1 MECRGQSRAEK
12 GAQKSKDPSKV
23 SLHSMR
29 QPDRWERDSARDAGP
44 PGVWDSLGCRL
55 GAAPPSPSPRIHA
68 QAVQSVGTLL
78 VTPSHMCMYTHVCAS
93 ACVCL
98 DACVQAC
105 VWAAI
110 WQAILQEPCSTVAAH
125 QNSIKQF
132 RSRSKGCVI
141 ITSYW

>member
-29 QPDRWERDSARDAGP
+29 QPDQWERDSARDAGP
-44 PGVWDSLGCRL
+44 SGVRDSLGWRL

-68 QAVQSVGTLL
+68 QAVRSVSTLL
-78 VTPSHMCMYTHVCAS
+78 VTPSCTCMHTHACAS
-93 ACVCL
+93 ACACL
-98 DACVQAC
+98 DACV
-105 VWAAI
+105 AAI